1 MVAAALAP
9 NGIQFKNKII
19 AELWSVAVFPFCLIA
34 GLAQAE
40 GEDDQTSFFLAKK
53 RQF

>member
-1 MVAAALAP
+1 MVAAAFAP
-9 NGIQFKNKII
+9 NGIQFKKKII
-19 AELWSVAVFPFCLIA
+19 ELWSVDIFPFCLIA
-34 GLAQAE
+34 GPAQAE